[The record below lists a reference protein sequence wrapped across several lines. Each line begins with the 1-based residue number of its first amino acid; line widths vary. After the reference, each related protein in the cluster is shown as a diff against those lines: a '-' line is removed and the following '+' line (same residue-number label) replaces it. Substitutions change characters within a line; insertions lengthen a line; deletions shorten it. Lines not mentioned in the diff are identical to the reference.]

1 MEEPGVPQPM
11 GLQGAGHNLATEQQ
25 QRGTSVTESKRKKKV
40 VGSMPPTSL
49 HFRIKFL
56 RMKHTST
63 SELEAD
69 EDTGFT

>member
-49 HFRIKFL
+49 HFRI
-56 RMKHTST
+56 RQIP
-63 SELEAD
+63 
-69 EDTGFT
+69 